1 MNKEMPDCSKNSE
14 DYGEE
19 HIQIGD
25 FTYTESSIIEMNKA
39 QFNEVIQG
47 IPEIQSILLRDMRR
61 RGLTRK
67 AVQKCRQ
74 RQNAR
79 LSELDL
85 KKKELQEQLNTVV
98 QHHDKANM
106 DLMNA
111 QQKYE
116 LVQNVIVQWL
126 KSNPLVESTKAS

>member
-79 LSELDL
+79 LRELDL
-85 KKKELQEQLNTVV
+85 KKKELQEQFKIL
-98 QHHDKANM
+98 
-106 DLMNA
+106 
-111 QQKYE
+111 
-116 LVQNVIVQWL
+116 
-126 KSNPLVESTKAS
+126 